1 MGDGSKY
8 QWQSWPADSLDGMPP
23 RRRRLVVWGLLW
35 LFFLISVVGGV
46 LHAIGL
52 SEPGRSLVI
61 AGVLAAVFVPL
72 IRAAVREDRALRS
85 EGIDLPFYRVNRK
98 SLINIS
104 AVAVVLWIIHAV
116 WVWTSKELV
125 IPLLPVA
132 CTIWVVIGFVLWR
145 KYVRSPWAKRC

>member
-1 MGDGSKY
+1 
-8 QWQSWPADSLDGMPP
+8 
-23 RRRRLVVWGLLW
+23 
-35 LFFLISVVGGV
+35 
-46 LHAIGL
+46 
-52 SEPGRSLVI
+52 
-61 AGVLAAVFVPL
+61 
-72 IRAAVREDRALRS
+72 
-85 EGIDLPFYRVNRK
+85 
-98 SLINIS
+98 LINIS